1 MPKTPLSRGLLVA
14 TLTISS
20 LAWAE
25 ARAGVLDLRTVLN
38 GARPARGQRGSF
50 EVPQADQIAAMEVLV
65 AGLARRALTSK
76 GESLEKLGRRAQAL
90 GLEIVAAAA
99 DGQRFLVLREPDG
112 VRRGSGIYA
121 FRRGKTR
128 APLIIEAP
136 HTLFDTWT
144 DVMSRECFIG
154 SSAFALFQNTV
165 ERYTLPNQASDLAH
179 TETSLFHAAHR
190 AACAALAGVRMIQ
203 LHGFS
208 GHSDVPSGVDFIVS
222 DGGRT
227 PPPSEAQRRVC
238 AVLESGYGAD
248 AVGVYGEEVFVL
260 GGTTNLQGVYL
271 NRQGRGS
278 YIHLECSKRIREGV
292 AKNPQQRNRFTA
304 LLAKIVKMSWT
315 GGSAGRGR

>member
-1 MPKTPLSRGLLVA
+1 MTRHPLLRGLLVTTFMLGCVA
-14 TLTISS
+14 PS
-20 LAWAE
+20 A
-25 ARAGVLDLRTVLN
+25 ARADVLDLRTVLN
-38 GARPARGQRGSF
+38 GARPARGQRSSF
-50 EVPQADQIAAMEVLV
+50 EVPEPEQIAAMEVLV

-76 GESLEKLGRRAQAL
+76 GESLEKLARRARAL

-112 VRRGSGIYA
+112 VRRGSGIFA
-121 FRRGKTR
+121 FRRGKAR

-144 DVMSRECFIG
+144 DVMSRECFIRT
-154 SSAFALFQNTV
+154 SAFALFQNTV
-165 ERYTLPNQASDLAH
+165 ERYTLPSQASDLAH

-208 GHSDVPSGVDFIVS
+208 GHSDVPSAVDFIVS

-260 GGTTNLQGVYL
+260 GGTTNLQGAVL
-271 NRQGRGS
+271 NRKGRGS

-292 AKNPQQRNRFTA
+292 AKNPEQRDFFTA
-304 LLAKIVKMSWT
+304 AMAKIVKMPWT